1 MEINI
6 RLQIPKDSKVI
17 EALLQLLLRS
27 DVEVKINERAFEKE
41 EQQLNLLPNFTES
54 ITDRLHGIISLPAN
68 FDYKSAIADELL
80 RKYA

>member
-1 MEINI
+1 
-6 RLQIPKDSKVI
+6 VI
-17 EALLQLLLRS
+17 EALLQLLIRS
-27 DVEVKINERAFEKE
+27 DVEVQINERTLEKE
-41 EQQLNLLPNFTES
+41 DQQLPLSPNFGEN